1 MSLKNKMN
9 GAQLQNNGNKG
20 EKYVASKSTS
30 TKTSTKNG
38 KTTKV
43 TTTKIKYSDG
53 STEEHV
59 E

>member
-1 MSLKNKMN
+1 MK
-9 GAQLQNNGNKG
+9 LQDNKG
-20 EKYVASKSTS
+20 ESKTIKNGGSGQKYVASKSTHTS
-30 TKTSTKNG
+30 TSTKNG
-38 KTTKV
+38 RTTKV

>member
-9 GAQLQNNGNKG
+9 GVQLESNGKKD

-53 STEEHV
+53 STEENV

>member
-1 MSLKNKMN
+1 MN
-9 GAQLQNNGNKG
+9 LQDNKG
-20 EKYVASKSTS
+20 ESKKIKNGGSGDKFVASKSINTS
-30 TKTSTKNG
+30 TSTKNG

-53 STEEHV
+53 STEERV

>member
-1 MSLKNKMN
+1 MK
-9 GAQLQNNGNKG
+9 LQDNKG
-20 EKYVASKSTS
+20 ESKTITNEGSGQKYVASKSTN